1 MLDRIVSDRVV
12 SGPGLFASESPPGKR
27 DGQAEWGD
35 GLVWANPHCT
45 TRWKVGRNQPAT
57 RFCSQF
63 MIAPKR
69 VDRHMGFGPIVWLEP
84 IAQAD

>member
-45 TRWKVGRNQPAT
+45 TRWRVSWDQLAT
-57 RFCSQF
+57 RFCRQF

-69 VDRHMGFGPIVWLEP
+69 TDRDMGFGPIVWLEP